1 MSSKALAARHQP
13 TRALQ
18 FKRTPIWADIHRDL
32 LHEKVRVW
40 CVVVRDLLSDPPSML
55 LFSHNISQIS
65 TDQDRRH
72 RRAQDSVKNV
82 EPKVLE
88 SHAEWRAADVAD
100 PESWTLHLDD
110 HDHAE
115 LDAALALAKQT
126 SADPLEI
133 RREDFPLE
141 RLGDKLESTL
151 NMLANGRGFTRISAL
166 DAGRYSEDDITL
178 LFWGIGL
185 YLGEA
190 RVQNQYGHLLG
201 DVTDQGKSPTTPPCE
216 AMSWAR

>member
-1 MSSKALAARHQP
+1 M
-13 TRALQ
+13 
-18 FKRTPIWADIHRDL
+18 
-32 LHEKVRVW
+32 
-40 CVVVRDLLSDPPSML
+40 
-55 LFSHNISQIS
+55 
-65 TDQDRRH
+65 
-72 RRAQDSVKNV
+72 KNV

-166 DAGRYSEDDITL
+166 DADAT
-178 LFWGIGL
+178 
-185 YLGEA
+185 A
-190 RVQNQYGHLLG
+190 R
-201 DVTDQGKSPTTPPCE
+201 TTSRSSSGASGCTS
-216 AMSWAR
+216 ARRVCRTSTATSWAT